1 MTAQRKIIKFIMSL
15 SPIIVFFNIVLL
27 FITSNSFAQ
36 VEPAVY
42 PVVEIAI
49 STEDAANLASG
60 HERKK
65 IGDIITVRGLG
76 NGLGL
81 KEAHGYLWL
90 RVEGFTKAYFDTLN
104 VWLRETDRF
113 KIFDKRRFWIPFS
126 AIRDQFPAF
135 DSTLAVDLNVI
146 YQPFLPLDTETFMY
160 LEEAEQP
167 PLHVS
172 GLIKDRQT
180 GMFIE

>member
-1 MTAQRKIIKFIMSL
+1 MNKIIT
-15 SPIIVFFNIVLL
+15 IILL
-27 FITSNSFAQ
+27 WTSFAFSQ
-36 VEPAVY
+36 VEPATY

-90 RVEGFTKAYFDTLN
+90 RVEGFTDAYFDTLN
-104 VWLRETDRF
+104 VWLTESD
-113 KIFDKRRFWIPFS
+113 KYKVFDKRRYWIPFS
-126 AIRDQFPAF
+126 AIRDQFPVF

-160 LEEAEQP
+160 LGETEQS

-172 GLIKDRQT
+172 GLIKDRKT
-180 GMFIE
+180 GLFVE